1 MRLYKDD
8 LRYNQEWKKSGY
20 GWSTKKK
27 VACSAVCKKYG
38 KPPVQARGAW
48 VQHPVSN
55 WVKAT
60 ELLNKHEK
68 SKWHKV
74 AFEKHMLAEAAAKHG
89 DILQRMART
98 SEKDMR
104 RLNLELTKK
113 LIRSL
118 FLLIK
123 HHMPHMTTFTD
134 VITLQINN
142 EDEHL
147 KVHKNECA
155 SNASCN
161 IMFKNAEKLP
171 RPDIYSCFSML
182 DP

>member
-27 VACSAVCKKYG
+27 KVACSAVCKKYG
-38 KPPVQARGAW
+38 KPPVQARGTW

-134 VITLQINN
+134 
-142 EDEHL
+142 H
-147 KVHKNECA
+147 
-155 SNASCN
+155 S
-161 IMFKNAEKLP
+161 
-171 RPDIYSCFSML
+171 PDQQWRCSI
-182 DP
+182 